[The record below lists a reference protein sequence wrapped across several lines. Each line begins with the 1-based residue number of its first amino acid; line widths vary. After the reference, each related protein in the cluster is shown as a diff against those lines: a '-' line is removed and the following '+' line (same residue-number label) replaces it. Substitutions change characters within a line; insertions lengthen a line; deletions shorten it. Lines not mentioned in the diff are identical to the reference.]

1 MMPDPAARTKN
12 ASEPVPL
19 FHLDPNRLQQV
30 IWNLASNAV
39 KFTSA
44 GGHVE
49 VCFKHLGQQAEIVVN
64 DTGIGI
70 APEFLP
76 FVFDRFR
83 QADGTITRKHDG
95 LGLGLAIVRHLV
107 EMHGGTVQA
116 NSAGEGKGATFKIN
130 LPLVPPNAS
139 PNKMELPALA
149 NEGAIPSNG
158 AQRLS
163 GQRVLAVDDQPDA
176 CALLTAILGMQG
188 AEVKS
193 AGSVAEAMGIL
204 AVWQPDV
211 VISDIAMP
219 GGSGYE
225 LMKRMRASGYTMPA
239 ISLTAYAGPEDR
251 IRALAAGFQMHLPK
265 PVEPY
270 ELVISIAN
278 LTGRLSHNPDTED
291 SPDKSLFAQL
301 N

>member
-1 MMPDPAARTKN
+1 
-12 ASEPVPL
+12 
-19 FHLDPNRLQQV
+19 V

-39 KFTSA
+39 KFTGA

-49 VCFKHLGQQAEIVVN
+49 VRFKHLGQQAEIVVN

-76 FVFDRFR
+76 FVFERFR

-116 NSAGEGKGATFKIN
+116 NSAGEGAGATFKIN
-130 LPLVPPNAS
+130 LPLIPPNAGLG
-139 PNKMELPALA
+139 KVELSAFA
-149 NEGAIPSNG
+149 NQGTIPSN
-158 AQRLS
+158 ATQKLS

-176 CALLTAILGMQG
+176 CDLLTGILSLQG
-188 AEVKS
+188 AEVQT
-193 AGSVAEAMGIL
+193 AGSVAEAMRIL

-211 VISDIAMP
+211 VVADIAMP
-219 GGSGYE
+219 GSDGYE
-225 LMKRMRASGYTMPA
+225 LMRRMRANGYTMPA
-239 ISLTAYAGPEDR
+239 ISLTAYASSEDR

-270 ELVISIAN
+270 ELVVSIAN
-278 LTGRLSHNPDTED
+278 LTGRLLRNPNAED
-291 SPDKSLFAQL
+291 VPDKSLFAQL
-301 N
+301 NQTPNLIASPRVNK